1 MTPERN
7 KELAELL
14 PVHVMRL
21 ANRNMGLSLMDW
33 NEISNDILDAARL
46 LGAIAPPTD
55 DEVQAI
61 NRRHE
66 HCCYTVTNADWKER
80 EAFQAHDDRAT
91 LLRHVD
97 RLAAERSKADG
108 APELVEEIR
117 SRNLHDWA
125 DSDDCEIISQF
136 HDDVFKIL
144 RLLDAEQARRVD
156 AEGALKRSVEQSRR
170 LREDV
175 KNEGDASDYRMGY
188 FAGMEGAYEAAL
200 SLFLGAFKR
209 DMLALADR
217 LEREAGQ

>member
-21 ANRNMGLSLMDW
+21 ANTNMGLSLFDW
-33 NEISNDILDAARL
+33 NEISNDILDAARF
-46 LGAIAPPTD
+46 LGALAPPTD

-91 LLRHVD
+91 L
-97 RLAAERSKADG
+97 
-108 APELVEEIR
+108 
-117 SRNLHDWA
+117 
-125 DSDDCEIISQF
+125 
-136 HDDVFKIL
+136 L

-217 LEREAGQ
+217 LEAEAV